1 MVGYVAKDE
10 DDSLFLYT
18 ELPKYDYVNKMWLG
32 GEYIQIT
39 EQSILDKF
47 AYLKYNYAPVPVE
60 IKLEI
65 LK

>member
-1 MVGYVAKDE
+1 MLGFIAKDK
-10 DDSLFLYT
+10 DDSLFLYDEEPT
-18 ELPKYDYVNKMWLG
+18 YYPKNDIWLG
-32 GEYIQIT
+32 SNYIQIT

-47 AYLKYNYAPVPVE
+47 ADLSYHDAPVPVE